1 MIMYLRKLLLLI
13 AIISTFVT
21 LSGCGSTPR
30 HNIAGTTYGHNYEGD
45 DIKIISDYM
54 VGSLQIRVVRHNNPN
69 CVSGYRDKIEL
80 NGSINK
86 DTSFILERALKDI
99 RVCKDG
105 AGSLYATIV
114 YMNSDGGSVADGIKI
129 GRLFKK
135 HAIQAI
141 VTGDQVC
148 ASSCAFA
155 FLGAKFR
162 SIYHNGK
169 ILFHSPYNDG
179 IVGGINCANK
189 KESKFLKNY
198 YLEMIGYDEGSLL
211 FDRTMNYCSDRTGWT
226 INSDTARIYGI
237 TTD

>member
-1 MIMYLRKLLLLI
+1 MRTKNLLLLI
-13 AIISTFVT
+13 FTIFTFVS
-21 LSGCGSTPR
+21 LSGCSSTPR
-30 HNIAGTTYGHNYEGD
+30 HNIAGTTYGQNYEGD

-54 VGSLQIRVVRHNNPN
+54 VGSLQIRVVRYKKPM
-69 CVSGYRDKIEL
+69 CASGYWDEIEL

-99 RVCKDG
+99 NVCKYG
-105 AGSLYATIV
+105 AGRWYVTSV
-114 YMNSDGGSVADGIKI
+114 YMNSDGGSAADGIKI

-135 HAIQAI
+135 HGVQAI

-162 SIYHNGK
+162 SIEHNGK
-169 ILFHSPYNDG
+169 ILFHSPYTNG
-179 IVGGINCANK
+179 ISGIDCSDK
-189 KESKFLKNY
+189 RESKWLKDY
-198 YLEMIGYDEGSLL
+198 YQEMIGNTEGSLL
-211 FDRTMNYCSDRTGWT
+211 FNRTMDYCSDRTGWT
-226 INSDTARIYGI
+226 INSDTARIFGI